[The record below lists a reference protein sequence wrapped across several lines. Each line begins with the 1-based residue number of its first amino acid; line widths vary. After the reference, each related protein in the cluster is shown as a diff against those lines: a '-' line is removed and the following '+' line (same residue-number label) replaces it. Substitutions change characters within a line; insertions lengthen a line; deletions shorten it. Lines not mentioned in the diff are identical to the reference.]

1 MQQKKGITGFRF
13 GILAFLLVI
22 SMLLLAACGSGSNS
36 SSSGS
41 TSSAS
46 VSSATPTQNANHVSL
61 AKLVGAPTAK
71 ITSGANFVV
80 SVRVQNLVMSQ
91 HVIYLLATLKNA
103 SGRDF
108 CNYRRLDGKGD
119 AGNMVYL
126 TLQGILL

>member
-46 VSSATPTQNANHVSL
+46 VSSATPTQDANHVSL

-71 ITSGANFVV
+71 IPSATNFQVTGPV
-80 SVRVQNLVMSQ
+80 PTPARPHPDTFLQS
-91 HVIYLLATLKNA
+91 TLK
-103 SGRDF
+103 
-108 CNYRRLDGKGD
+108 
-119 AGNMVYL
+119 
-126 TLQGILL
+126 TPP